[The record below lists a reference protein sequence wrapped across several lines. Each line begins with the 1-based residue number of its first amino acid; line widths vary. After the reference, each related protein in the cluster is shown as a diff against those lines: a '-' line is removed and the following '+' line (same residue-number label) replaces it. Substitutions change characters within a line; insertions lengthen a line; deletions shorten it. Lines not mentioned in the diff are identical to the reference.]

1 MLSSLLLL
9 ALGPECAL
17 AQRDVVPFNDG
28 WFFAKFGEQ
37 ADGKVIDEPAG
48 AQGEAFDDASWRAVR
63 LPHDWGV
70 ESAFTMDVN
79 GSQGRLPYFGVGWY
93 RKRFALPEED
103 AGRCVFLDIDGAMS
117 DSTVWL
123 NGVQVG
129 GRPYGYSSFRVDLT
143 PHLHAA
149 GQMNTLAVRL
159 DNKRLSARW
168 YPGGGLYRN
177 VWLVKAAPVH
187 VAQWGVW
194 VRAETNGLGAR
205 VTAEVSLENSSTG
218 RVPVEVSV
226 AVYELGAGG
235 AAPAGRS
242 VAAAAPA
249 SLALGATGQVT
260 LAADLRRVR
269 LWDTDA
275 PNLYRLDVTVR
286 SGGQVLDVYP
296 QTFGVRTAVFNPQQ
310 GFFLNGKHRQLKGV
324 CMHHDLGALGS
335 AVHRRALERQL
346 EILRAMGC
354 DAVRTSHNPPAPE
367 LLELADRMGF
377 LILDEAFDM
386 WEKPKTR
393 DDYARFFKEWHERDL
408 TDLIRRDRNHPSVVM
423 WSIGNEV
430 NEQTDPANG
439 VRIGKRLTEIAHRED
454 PTRPTVLGNW
464 RAETMTNGLQ
474 EVTDIFGANY
484 LPQLYGEFSKNN
496 PGREIGRASC
506 RERV

>member
-1 MLSSLLLL
+1 MSPVAVV
-9 ALGPECAL
+9 ALCAARVW
-17 AQRDVVPFNDG
+17 AQREVALFNDG
-28 WFFAKFGEQ
+28 WAFAKFVEQ
-37 ADGKVIDEPAG
+37 ADGKVIDEPVD
-48 AQGEAFDDASWRAVR
+48 AQNEAFHDAAWRAVR

-70 ESAFTMDVN
+70 ESPFTMDVN
-79 GSQGRLPYFGVGWY
+79 GSQGRLPYFGIGWY

-103 AGRCVFLDIDGAMS
+103 QGRCVFLDIDGAMS

-123 NGVQVG
+123 NGVRVG

-143 PHLHAA
+143 PHLHVA
-149 GQMNTLAVRL
+149 GQTNTLAVRL
-159 DNKRLSARW
+159 DNKRHSARW

-205 VTAEVSLENSSTG
+205 VTAEVSLENSATLPL
-218 RVPVEVSV
+218 PVEVSA
-226 AVYELGAGG
+226 AVYELGA
-235 AAPAGRS
+235 APVGHS
-242 VAAAAPA
+242 VATSAPVA
-249 SLALGATGQVT
+249 LTLGASGRVT
-260 LAADLRRVR
+260 LAADLKRVL

-286 SGGQVLDVYP
+286 SGNRVLDVYP
-296 QTFGVRTAVFNPQQ
+296 QTFGVRTAVFDPQK
-310 GFFLNGKHRQLKGV
+310 GFFLNGRHRQIKGV
-324 CMHHDLGALGS
+324 CMHHDLVALGT

-377 LILDEAFDM
+377 LIMDEAFDM
-386 WEKPKTR
+386 WEKHKTR

-408 TDLIRRDRNHPSVVM
+408 SDLIRRDRNHPSVVM

-439 VRIGKRLTEIAHRED
+439 VRIGNRLTEIAHRED

-484 LPQLYGEFSKNN
+484 LPQLYGEFVWT
-496 PGREIGRASC
+496 GFD
-506 RERV
+506 